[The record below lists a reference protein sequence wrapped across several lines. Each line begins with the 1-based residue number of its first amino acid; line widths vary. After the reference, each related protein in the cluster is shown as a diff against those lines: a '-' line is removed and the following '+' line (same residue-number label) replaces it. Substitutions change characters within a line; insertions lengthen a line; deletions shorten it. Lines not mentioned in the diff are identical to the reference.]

1 MMGLRI
7 LIVEDE
13 AAIRTLARSI
23 LEGEGHEIVEADSL
37 AVQPAARPDLVLFD
51 IGFGFEALVEVVAAG
66 APVLV
71 LTAWAA
77 PELVAAAEDLG
88 ARGHIQKP
96 FDCGELRERVAA
108 ALPARPSVA
117 AAA

>member
-1 MMGLRI
+1 MGRKI
-7 LIVEDE
+7 LIVEDN
-13 AAIRTLARSI
+13 AAIRMLARSI
-23 LEGEGHEIVEADSL
+23 LEEDGHEVIEADGL
-37 AVQPAARPDLVLFD
+37 AVRPAARPDLVLFD
-51 IGFGFEALVEVVAAG
+51 IGFGFESLVQVVADG
-66 APVLV
+66 VPVLV

-108 ALPARPSVA
+108 ALAARTSVA